1 MSDTRRQF
9 ITTVAAGAAAV
20 FFSPSASAQR
30 RPPDA
35 GIDYRVL
42 ERPLP
47 TESAGKIEVV
57 EFFWYGCPHCYAF
70 EPALIAWIKRA
81 PADVVVRRLPALFNP
96 TWVQHARLYH
106 ALEAL
111 GEIERLHQ
119 KCFDAIHQ
127 DRIPML
133 QEAEM
138 IEWAARNGVDRAK
151 FANALQTAS
160 PADKLEAIN
169 RAIRGY
175 GIDGVPAMGIN
186 GRYLTSPAIV
196 GSHEAC
202 LQVTDYLVGLERR
215 GRRA

>member
-1 MSDTRRQF
+1 MSFKRRQF
-9 ITTVAAGAAAV
+9 ISTVAASAVAAV
-20 FFSPSASAQR
+20 FSRTASAQR
-30 RPPDA
+30 RTPDA

-42 ERPLP
+42 EKPLP
-47 TESAGKIEVV
+47 TESIGKIEVV

-70 EPALIAWIKRA
+70 EPSLTAWIKRA

-111 GEIERLHQ
+111 GEVERLHQ
-119 KCFDAIHQ
+119 KCFDTIHQ
-127 DRIPML
+127 DRLPMV

-138 IEWAARNGVDRAK
+138 IEWAGRNGVDRAK
-151 FANALQTAS
+151 FASALQTAS
-160 PADKLEAIN
+160 PAAKLDSIN

-175 GIDGVPAMGIN
+175 GLDGVPALGIN
-186 GRYLTSPAIV
+186 GRYLTSPSIV
-196 GSHEAC
+196 GSHEGC
-202 LQVTDYLVGLERR
+202 LQVTDHLIGLERS